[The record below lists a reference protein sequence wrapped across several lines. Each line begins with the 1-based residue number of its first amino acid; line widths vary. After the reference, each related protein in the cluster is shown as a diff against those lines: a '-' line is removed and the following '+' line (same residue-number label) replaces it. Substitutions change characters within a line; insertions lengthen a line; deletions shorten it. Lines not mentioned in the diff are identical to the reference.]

1 MRGGAARTL
10 GFSLHCYKSVPKGH
24 NGFALLLGHVGGCCV
39 RGWGGG
45 RAPWQSS
52 WDLLLLEES
61 GTKQGLLVC
70 SHVTGCLTGAL
81 SWLLGSSK

>member
-1 MRGGAARTL
+1 MGSLSFLGMLGDAVFGG
-10 GFSLHCYKSVPKGH
+10 G
-24 NGFALLLGHVGGCCV
+24 
-39 RGWGGG
+39 GGG